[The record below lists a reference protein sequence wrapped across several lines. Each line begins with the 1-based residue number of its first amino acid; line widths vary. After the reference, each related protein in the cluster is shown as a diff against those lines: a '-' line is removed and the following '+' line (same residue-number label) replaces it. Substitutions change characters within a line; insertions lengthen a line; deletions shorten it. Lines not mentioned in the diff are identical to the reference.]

1 MFDETDI
8 LIRSLPLAVLTRQM
22 APSLSTMKNIPVVSL
37 SFMLLLFVCAC
48 GPKRPANEKRYPLRG
63 KVIAVNKTER
73 TATINHEDIPGYMP
87 AMTMSFKVKND
98 GDLVMLKAGD
108 QVSANLVVTDVDSWI
123 EVTAIV
129 EGGSP
134 LTPTTVVPGEPKPGD
149 EIPDFQLINQDG
161 KRVRL
166 SQYKGGAIAL
176 TFIYT
181 RCPMPDQCTLM
192 STNFAAVDKAL
203 QGQPDVYAKTH
214 LLTISFDPDYDTP
227 KVMRSYGASHTGK
240 YSAETFQHWE
250 FLTGS
255 ADEVKGIAQF
265 FGLRYFHDDS
275 SGEEQVIH
283 SLRTAVIGPDGKLVK
298 LYRGN
303 EWKPEQIVDDLVSL
317 SSSPAS
323 PQP

>member
-1 MFDETDI
+1 MKTIPRLLVTVSTVI
-8 LIRSLPLAVLTRQM
+8 LFLT
-22 APSLSTMKNIPVVSL
+22 IG
-37 SFMLLLFVCAC
+37 C
-48 GPKRPANEKRYPLRG
+48 GPKRTANEKRYPLKG
-63 KVIAVNKTER
+63 KVIEVNKAER
-73 TATINHEDIPGYMP
+73 TATIKHEDIPGYMP
-87 AMTMSFKVKND
+87 AMTMAFKLKND
-98 GDLVMLKAGD
+98 GDLQMLKAGD
-108 QVSANLVVTDVDSWI
+108 EVSANLVVTDVDSWV

-134 LTPTTVVPGEPKPGD
+134 LTPTTAVPGEPKPGD

-166 SQYKGGAIAL
+166 SQYKGAATAL

-181 RCPMPDQCTLM
+181 RCPQPDQCTLM

-203 QGQPDVYAKTH
+203 QSQPDVYPKTH
-214 LLTISFDPDYDTP
+214 LLTISFDSDYDTP
-227 KVMRSYGASHTGK
+227 KVMRSYGASHTGR
-240 YSAETFQHWE
+240 YSDETFQHWE

-283 SLRTAVIGPDGKLVK
+283 SLRTAVIGPDGKLFK

-303 EWKPEQIVDDLVSL
+303 DWKPEQIVDDLKGLTISQTKG
-317 SSSPAS
+317 P
-323 PQP
+323 